1 MSAVISAELRAEV
14 EEWIALDPDPKTAAQ
29 LQSWLDSENTEELN
43 SAFSGF
49 LQFGTAGL
57 RGPIGP
63 GPSRMNRAVVA
74 RAAAG
79 IAAYMKERGLSSVVI
94 GRDARYGSEDFTF
107 ESAAIFSGAGM
118 KVYVLP
124 RPLPTP
130 VLAYAV
136 RDLNVDCGIMVTASH
151 NPPQDNGYKV
161 YLGGVVD
168 GINYN
173 ASQIVSPAD
182 EQISAHI
189 ATQNHE
195 LTRADVWEILNDDVL
210 DRYVA
215 RTALI
220 APDVYPVRAIYTAMH
235 GVGTE
240 TVEKVFA
247 KAAYADP
254 ILVKAQ
260 TDPDPDFPTVAF
272 PNPEE
277 PGAIDLS
284 LVVARE
290 HDGDVVIANDPDADR
305 CAAAINDGGTWR
317 MLSGDEL
324 GALFGEYLASN
335 SPEKYRERCF
345 ANSIVSSSLLSKI
358 ANHHGIEFHETLT
371 GFKWLAKLENLGF
384 GYEEA
389 IGYSVDPQTVND
401 KDGVSAAIA
410 LARIAGELKS
420 QGSSISQY
428 LKKIREKYGFH
439 KTIQISIRVA
449 DLHNISRVL
458 NAIRAAVPSE
468 IAGYKVE
475 RFDDLLNPSGDLPP
489 TDGVRFYLEEGI
501 RVIIRPSGTE
511 PKVKCYI
518 EVVRNGDT
526 PEDHATAEAI
536 IAMLSPTLKG
546 YFQ

>member
-1 MSAVISAELRAEV
+1 MISSELRAEV
-14 EEWIALDPDPKTAAQ
+14 EEWIGLDPDPSTAEV
-29 LQSWLDSENTEELN
+29 LQRWLDTNNESDLK

-57 RGPIGP
+57 RGSIGP
-63 GPSRMNRAVVA
+63 GPSRMNRAVVS

-79 IAAYMKERGLSSVVI
+79 IAAYMKERGLDSVVI
-94 GRDARYGSEDFTF
+94 GRDARHGSEDFTF

-118 KVYVLP
+118 KVFVLP

-173 ASQIVSPAD
+173 ASQIVSPTD
-182 EQISAHI
+182 EQISALI
-189 ATQNHE
+189 DRQNHSLVRGSE
-195 LTRADVWEILNDDVL
+195 WIVLNDDVL
-210 DRYVA
+210 NRYVA
-215 RTALI
+215 RTANI
-220 APDVYPVRAIYTAMH
+220 APTVFPVKAVYTAMH

-240 TVEKVFA
+240 TIEKVFSVA
-247 KAAYADP
+247 RYDNP

-260 TDPDPDFPTVAF
+260 TDPDPDFPTVDF

-277 PGAIDLS
+277 PGAIDMS
-284 LVVARE
+284 LDVARVC
-290 HDGDVVIANDPDADR
+290 DGDVVIANDPDADR

-317 MLSGDEL
+317 MLTGDEL
-324 GALFGEYLASN
+324 GALFGEYLATSE
-335 SPEKYRERCF
+335 PENYRDRCF

-358 ANHHGIEFHETLT
+358 ALHHGIEFHETLT
-371 GFKWLAKLENLGF
+371 GFKWLAKLKNLGF

-401 KDGVSAAIA
+401 KDGVSAAIM

-420 QGSSISQY
+420 QGSSISEF
-428 LKKIREKYGFH
+428 LAKINEKYGFH
-439 KTIQISIRVA
+439 KTVQISIRVS
-449 DLHNISRVL
+449 DLSNIARVL
-458 NAIRAAVPSE
+458 NSIRGSKPDE
-468 IAGYKVE
+468 IAGFKVQ
-475 RFDDLLNPSGDLPP
+475 RFDDLLIPNGTLPP
-489 TDGVRFYLEEGI
+489 TDGLRFYLEKGI
-501 RVIIRPSGTE
+501 RIIIRPSGTE

-518 EVVRNGDT
+518 EVVCESGSVDDR
-526 PEDHATAEAI
+526 ARAEAI
-536 IAMLSPTLKG
+536 VAQLSPVLSG
-546 YFQ
+546 LFS